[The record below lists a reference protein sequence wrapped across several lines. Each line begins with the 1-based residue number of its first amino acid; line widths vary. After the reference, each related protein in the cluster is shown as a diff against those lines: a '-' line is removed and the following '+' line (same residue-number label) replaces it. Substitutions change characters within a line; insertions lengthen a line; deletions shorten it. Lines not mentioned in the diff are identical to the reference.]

1 MKIFLAV
8 VYVLAVLYTFH
19 QATYCGYGAASCP
32 VGDTATRAYWLKW
45 YAIFGYSFLALLTLP
60 LLALANCPL
69 NSDLSCYLKSIAS
82 LYTALRFITS
92 RPLPARAWCKAHF

>member
-60 LLALANCPL
+60 LLALLVWLFRKLCAKKKP
-69 NSDLSCYLKSIAS
+69 SA
-82 LYTALRFITS
+82 
-92 RPLPARAWCKAHF
+92 